1 MRGWSAAALGLL
13 LAACAHAPDDS
24 LGREAQSGAGENPRA
39 RIHTELAAQYF
50 LRGQYAVALQEL
62 DEALKADANYAP
74 THNMLGLVYSELRED
89 AKADAS
95 FKRAI
100 SLQRNYAEAHN
111 NYGWF
116 LCQRDRYDASLA
128 QFELALANPLYASP
142 ERALTNAGLCSL
154 QKGDLR
160 SAEDYLQRAL
170 RRMPN
175 QPVALQALADLHA
188 RQGRLLSARN
198 LLKQAATVK
207 ELDARGL
214 WLGVRVGRQLGDQA
228 SELSYASQLKR
239 RFPDSEE
246 AHWLRSGQYDQPG
259 GRP

>member
-1 MRGWSAAALGLL
+1 MKVWLAAAIGLL
-13 LAACAHAPDDS
+13 LAACAQTPDNG

-50 LRGQYAVALQEL
+50 LRGQHAVALQGL

-74 THNMLGLVYSELRED
+74 AHNMLGLVYGDLRED
-89 AKADAS
+89 AKAEAS

-100 SLQRNYAEAHN
+100 ALQRNYSEAHN

-116 LCQRDRYDASLA
+116 LCQRGRYDASLA
-128 QFELALANPLYASP
+128 QFETALTNPLYASP

-154 QKGDLR
+154 QKGDLTM
-160 SAEDYLQRAL
+160 AEDYLQRAL

-175 QPVALQALADLHA
+175 QPAALQALADVHA
-188 RQGRLLSARN
+188 RQGRLVSARN
-198 LLKQAATVK
+198 LLKQAAAVS
-207 ELDARGL
+207 ELNAQGL
-214 WLGVRVGRQLGDQA
+214 WLGVRVERQLGDRT
-228 SELSYASQLKR
+228 SEAGYASQLQR

-246 AHWLRSGQYDQPG
+246 THWLRTGQYDQPG

>member
-1 MRGWSAAALGLL
+1 MRSWIAAALGML
-13 LAACAHAPDDS
+13 LAACAQTPDNG

-39 RIHTELAAQYF
+39 RVHTELAAQYF
-50 LRGQYAVALQEL
+50 LRGQHAVALQGL

-74 THNMLGLVYSELRED
+74 AHNMLGLVYGDLRED

-100 SLQRNYAEAHN
+100 ALARNYSEAHN

-116 LCQRDRYDASLA
+116 LCQRGRYDASLA
-128 QFELALANPLYASP
+128 QFELALTNPLYASP

-154 QKGDLR
+154 QKGDLKA
-160 SAEDYLQRAL
+160 AEDYLQRAL
-170 RRMPN
+170 RRMPS
-175 QPVALQALADLHA
+175 QPTALLALADLHA
-188 RQGRLLSARN
+188 RQGRLVSARN
-198 LLKQAATVK
+198 LLRQAASVT
-207 ELDARGL
+207 ELDAQGL
-214 WLGVRVGRQLGDQA
+214 WLGVRVERQLGDRS
-228 SELSYASQLKR
+228 SEASYASQLQR